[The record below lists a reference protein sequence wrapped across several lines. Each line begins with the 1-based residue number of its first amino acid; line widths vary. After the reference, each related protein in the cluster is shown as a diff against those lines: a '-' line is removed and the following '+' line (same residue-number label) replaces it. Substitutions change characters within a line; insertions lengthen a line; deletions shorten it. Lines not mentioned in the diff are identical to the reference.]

1 MVRIQPDETMSV
13 AQSARAQRDG
23 GFEVPP
29 TMGLSL
35 SILAIEFLMIVARSK
50 ERRVVRGIS
59 NNKQII

>member
-1 MVRIQPDETMSV
+1 MSV